1 METVKKKFILREVH
15 VRWAGIF
22 ILAFIMSLIYP
33 TEEGESIIEK
43 YFISLAFT
51 AVFWNAAYRVF
62 IIFRKKFPEIK
73 QTPKRLLITVL
84 TLAII
89 FVVLDPLLCTIL
101 HVQPA
106 SKSFSWEHLSLS
118 IPVNLIAAAIVGSVY
133 ENVYFFEKWKKTIQ
147 LNESLKNQQIR
158 TQFEVLQNQMSPH
171 FLFNSLNTLTTLIA
185 EDKQLAIDFTEKL
198 SEVYRY
204 ILQNKEKELVSL
216 KEELEF
222 VNNYIF
228 LLRIRY
234 PQNLKVHFQVH
245 KEFMS
250 LSIAPLTVQI
260 LVENAIKHNVI
271 SKTHPLQ
278 IDIYV
283 ENGKSIVVKN
293 NLQLKKTI
301 EKSTKTGLAN
311 IEKRYAYLGT
321 QNIDIITTANN
332 FMIAIPL
339 LSVVN
344 DKAKI
349 SPYSISI

>member
-1 METVKKKFILREVH
+1 MKPDNKKFSLREVQ
-15 VRWAGIF
+15 VRWVGIF
-22 ILAFIMSLIYP
+22 VLAFVMSMIYP
-33 TEEGESIIEK
+33 AEEGESMIHK
-43 YFISLAFT
+43 YIISLTFT
-51 AVFWNAAYRVF
+51 AVFWNVAYRIF

-73 QTPKRLLITVL
+73 QTPKRLLITIL
-84 TLAII
+84 TLTVV
-89 FVVLDPLLCTIL
+89 FVVLDPILCTIL
-101 HVQPA
+101 NVQVVD
-106 SKSFSWEHLSLS
+106 KSFSLEHLSLS

-234 PQNLKVHFQVH
+234 PENLKVHFQVH
-245 KEFMS
+245 QEFMS
-250 LSIAPLTVQI
+250 RSIAPLTVQI

-271 SKTHPLQ
+271 SKTHPLH

-283 ENGKSIVVKN
+283 ENGKSILVKN

-321 QNIDIITTANN
+321 QNIDIITTAKN
-332 FMIAIPL
+332 FMVAIPL
-339 LSVVN
+339 LSVIN
-344 DKAKI
+344 DKSKVPSHTVRI
-349 SPYSISI
+349 

>member
-1 METVKKKFILREVH
+1 MKKRVRNFQIKEIQ
-15 VRWAGIF
+15 VRWVGIV
-22 ILAFIMSLIYP
+22 ILAFIMSAIYP
-33 TEEGESIIEK
+33 TDPGQSFLNKYIIS
-43 YFISLAFT
+43 FCFT
-51 AVFWNAAYRVF
+51 AIFWNAAYRIF
-62 IIFRKKFPEIK
+62 IIFRKQFPEIK
-73 QTPKRLLITVL
+73 QTPKRLLLTIL
-84 TLAII
+84 TLTLV
-89 FVVLDPLLCTIL
+89 FVVIDPLLCTL
-101 HVQPA
+101 LNVQSA
-106 SKSFSWEHLSLS
+106 EKSFSLEHLSVS
-118 IPVNLIAAAIVGSVY
+118 IPANLIAAAVIGSVY
-133 ENVYFFEKWKKTIQ
+133 ENVYFFEKWKRTIQ

-234 PQNLKVHFQVH
+234 PENLKVHFQVH
-245 KEFMS
+245 EEFLS
-250 LSIAPLTVQI
+250 RSIAPLTVQI

-271 SKTHPLQ
+271 SKMHPLQ

-283 ENGKSIVVKN
+283 DNGKSIVVKN
-293 NLQLKKTI
+293 NLQLKKTV

-311 IEKRYAYLGT
+311 IKNRYAYLGT
-321 QNIDIITTANN
+321 PTIDIIATAKNY
-332 FMIAIPL
+332 MVAIPL
-339 LSVVN
+339 LSVIN
-344 DKAKI
+344 DRENI
-349 SPYSISI
+349 TTPSLSI

>member
-1 METVKKKFILREVH
+1 MEKYSSKFNLKEVH

-22 ILAFIMSLIYP
+22 VLAFIMSLIYP
-33 TEEGESIIEK
+33 IEEGESLLKK
-43 YFISLAFT
+43 YLISLTFT
-51 AVFWNAAYRVF
+51 TVFWNAAYRIF
-62 IIFRKKFPEIK
+62 ILFRKRFPEIK
-73 QTPKRLLITVL
+73 ETPKRLLITILSL
-84 TLAII
+84 TVV
-89 FVVLDPLLCTIL
+89 FVVLDPILCSIL
-101 HVQPA
+101 NVQA
-106 SKSFSWEHLSLS
+106 VEKLFSLERLSFS
-118 IPVNLIAAAIVGSVY
+118 IPLNLFASAIVGSIY

-147 LNESLKNQQIR
+147 LNELLKNQQIR

-216 KEELEF
+216 QEELDF

-234 PQNLKVHFQVH
+234 PENLKVYSQVSS
-245 KEFMS
+245 EYMNR
-250 LSIAPLTVQI
+250 SIAPLSLQI

-271 SKTHPLQ
+271 SKANPLQ

-283 ENGKSIVVKN
+283 ENGRSIVVKN
-293 NLQLKKTI
+293 NLQIKKTI

-311 IEKRYAYLGT
+311 IQKRYTYLGT
-321 QNIDIITTANN
+321 QNIDIITTAKN
-332 FMIAIPL
+332 FMVAIPL
-339 LSVVN
+339 LSVIHDK
-344 DKAKI
+344 DKA
-349 SPYSISI
+349 SSQLVSI